1 MLVKDLM
8 TKDVV
13 SVSSDDTLSHCLG
26 LMKKYAIHQ
35 LPVIYDN
42 ELKGMLILKKII
54 TKDLDPTT
62 AKAGHLAVSTPVL
75 LQDDDVED
83 ASEKILQS
91 DMRAMPVVDRKKVVG
106 ILSETDLLRLIDK
119 DHAIKKIMTK
129 CEYLTPDDDI
139 GKAKKIMAYENIS
152 RIPIL
157 DKGNI
162 VGVIGTLDLIDVVLK
177 AKQSLG
183 ANVRSG
189 DKGFKEPTSIDKIK
203 LETIMKKPTV
213 ISRDSSVKEVANLL
227 MKKEEVIIKDDNEF
241 CIVTPKDIIE
251 VIAKPEKGVYVQ
263 IINLG
268 KEDPIIA
275 SKIDDSTTKFV
286 QKIGKEIENIQA
298 LYLYIERHEK
308 LGKTKY
314 SVRTRF
320 LTPIGMFVS
329 KAWGWE
335 LETVTQDAMNKLE
348 REVLKKY
355 GKRKQKFIDN
365 A

>member
-8 TKDVV
+8 TENVL
-13 SVSSDDTLSHCLG
+13 SVSFDDTVSNALSI
-26 LMKKYAIHQ
+26 MKKYSIHQ
-35 LPVIYDN
+35 LPVIDDN
-42 ELKGMLILKKII
+42 ELKGMLLLKKII
-54 TKDLDPTT
+54 TKDIDPSIT
-62 AKAGHLAVSTPVL
+62 KAGHLAVSTPVL
-75 LQDDDVED
+75 DPDEDVED
-83 ASEKILQS
+83 ASRKILQS
-91 DMRAMPVVDRKKVVG
+91 DMRAMPVVDRENVVG

-119 DHAIKKIMTK
+119 DHAINKIMTK
-129 CEYLTPDDDI
+129 CEYLTTDDDI
-139 GKAKKIMAYENIS
+139 GKVKKIMAYENIS
-152 RIPIL
+152 RIPVL
-157 DKGNI
+157 DKGNV
-162 VGVIGTLDLIDVVLK
+162 VGVIGTLDLIDVVMK
-177 AKQSLG
+177 ARQPLD

-189 DKGFKEPTSIDKIK
+189 DKGFKEPSSIDKIK
-203 LETIMKKPTV
+203 LETIMKKPA
-213 ISRDSSVKEVANLL
+213 IIDKNASIKEVAKLL
-227 MKKEEVIIKDDNEF
+227 MAKEEVIIKNDNEF
-241 CIVTPKDIIE
+241 CIVTPKDILE

-268 KEDPIIA
+268 KEDPFIA

-308 LGKTKY
+308 LGKIKY

-335 LETVTQDAMNKLE
+335 LVTVTQEAMNKLE

-355 GKRKQKFIDN
+355 GKRKQKFIDKI
-365 A
+365 